1 MSFQEV
7 LYEIDGHVA
16 TVTLN
21 RPGKLNAWTLR
32 MSQEVREAMRRA
44 ADDNAIRV
52 IVFTGAGRGF
62 CAGGDMELLD
72 NIKTDSER
80 HAPKVPPAFNPR
92 GPVDFHGPDSY
103 FPSIDKPIICA
114 LNGVAAGIGL
124 VYTLYCDIRFAGSDA
139 YVFTAFAQRGAIA
152 EHGMSWLLPRVVG
165 LPTAFDLLYSA
176 RRVGAEEALRL
187 GLVNRVFPQADLLME
202 TKAYAQMLAT
212 QMSPR
217 SLQVMKRQLWD
228 DQSRSLGQSVAV
240 AQAEMAL
247 SFLSEDF
254 REGIAHFR
262 ERRAPAFTGR

>member
-7 LYEIDGHVA
+7 LYETDGHVA

-21 RPGKLNAWTLR
+21 RPAKLNAWTLR

-44 ADDNAIRV
+44 ADDDTVRV

-72 NIKTDSER
+72 SIKADSER
-80 HAPKVPPAFNPR
+80 APKVPPAFNPR
-92 GPVDFHGPDSY
+92 GPVDFHGLDSY
-103 FPSIDKPIICA
+103 FPSIEKPIICA

-124 VYTLYCDIRFAGSDA
+124 VYPLYCDIRFAGSDA

-152 EHGMSWLLPRVVG
+152 EHGMSWLLPRMVG
-165 LPTAFDLLYSA
+165 LSNAFDLMFSA
-176 RRVGAEEALRL
+176 RKVGAEEALRL
-187 GLVNRVFPQADLLME
+187 GLVSRVFPQADLLKE
-202 TKAYAQMLAT
+202 TQAYARMLAT

-217 SLQVMKRQLWD
+217 SLAVMKRQLWD
-228 DQSRSLGQSVAV
+228 DQSRSLGESVAV
-240 AQAEMAL
+240 AQAEIAL

-254 REGIAHFR
+254 REGVAHFR
-262 ERRAPAFTGR
+262 EKRAPAFTGR